1 MAKIQLE
8 LEIQFWDNLT
18 PHSNDNSSKN
28 RSKNTDYPF
37 AGLVIYLDEPYII
50 DNLSIRVINILHQI
64 EKPLIIPEQMIPFL
78 ISSVN

>member
-1 MAKIQLE
+1 MAKSQLE

-18 PHSNDNSSKN
+18 QHSNDSSSKN
-28 RSKNTDYPF
+28 TEYPF

>member
-18 PHSNDNSSKN
+18 QHSNDSSSN
-28 RSKNTDYPF
+28 DNTEYSF

>member
-18 PHSNDNSSKN
+18 QHSNDNKE
-28 RSKNTDYPF
+28 YPF

>member
-18 PHSNDNSSKN
+18 QHSNDSSN
-28 RSKNTDYPF
+28 NTDYPF

>member
-18 PHSNDNSSKN
+18 QHSNDSSSNDKEE
-28 RSKNTDYPF
+28 YPF

>member
-1 MAKIQLE
+1 MAKSQLE

-18 PHSNDNSSKN
+18 QHSNDSSSNDNKEE
-28 RSKNTDYPF
+28 YPF